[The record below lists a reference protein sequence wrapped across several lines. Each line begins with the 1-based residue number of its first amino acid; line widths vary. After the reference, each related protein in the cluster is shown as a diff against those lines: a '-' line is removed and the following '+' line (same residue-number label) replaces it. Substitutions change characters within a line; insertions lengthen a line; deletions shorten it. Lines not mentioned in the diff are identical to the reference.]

1 MRCNTRRKQ
10 PWHADARRALPPHTD
25 SLPLWLPGFPVP
37 SVLLSAGVVCALLTW
52 GQVQRAHAGAAT
64 ACVFTASDR
73 TLVTASDDGCLFQF
87 RYR

>member
-1 MRCNTRRKQ
+1 
-10 PWHADARRALPPHTD
+10 
-25 SLPLWLPGFPVP
+25 
-37 SVLLSAGVVCALLTW
+37 VLLSAGVVCALLTW